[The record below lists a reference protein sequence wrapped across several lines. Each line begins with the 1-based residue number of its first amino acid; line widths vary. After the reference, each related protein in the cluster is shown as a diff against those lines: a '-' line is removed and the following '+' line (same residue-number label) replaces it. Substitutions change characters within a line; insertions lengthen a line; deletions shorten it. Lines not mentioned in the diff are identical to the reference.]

1 MYVVGIYVRKKKKQF
16 MAESVDAALE
26 DSYIQVFLL
35 LTLRACTAWN
45 RQLVVSD
52 DAWNRQLAVF
62 DDGAF

>member
-1 MYVVGIYVRKKKKQF
+1 MPNMVQDGFTRTSF
-16 MAESVDAALE
+16 SGESVDAALE